1 MINMTISKTNPA
13 EIDELETIY
22 KEAFESNVFP
32 DNMIETED
40 DDEEEDLSPKI
51 SIKRDDLISLS
62 IYHNGNLVGGAVLD
76 CNNFAKNKLERLFIS
91 PAVHNQG
98 LGYEAW
104 KIIER
109 DYSKKRGWMLKT
121 PTCLMNNICFYVNK
135 CGFHI
140 VKVEDVGSDHIGM
153 FVFEK

>member
-1 MINMTISKTNPA
+1 MIISKTTLT

-22 KEAFESNVFP
+22 KNAFESNIFP
-32 DNMIETED
+32 DNMIETEED
-40 DDEEEDLSPKI
+40 DEEDLSPCI
-51 SIKRDDLISLS
+51 AIKKSELISLS
-62 IYHNGNLVGGAVLD
+62 IYHNGKLIGGAILD
-76 CNNFAKNKLERLFIS
+76 CVNYEKNKLERLFIS
-91 PAVHNQG
+91 PSDHNKG

-109 DYSKKRGWMLKT
+109 DYSKKQGWMLKT

-140 VKVEDVGSDHIGM
+140 VKVEDVGADGIGM
-153 FVFEK
+153 FVFEKLS

>member
-1 MINMTISKTNPA
+1 MINMILSETIPA
-13 EIDELETIY
+13 EIKDLETIY
-22 KEAFESNVFP
+22 KEAFASNVFP
-32 DNMIETED
+32 DNMIITED
-40 DDEEEDLSPKI
+40 DDEEEDLSPEVA
-51 SIKRDDLISLS
+51 IKRENLTSLS
-62 IYHNGNLVGGAVLD
+62 IYHNGKLVGGAVLD

-91 PAVHNQG
+91 PAMHGRG

-109 DYSKKRGWMLKT
+109 DYSNKRRWMLKT

-140 VKVEDVGSDHIGM
+140 VKVEDVGADGIGM

>member
-121 PTCLMNNICFYVNK
+121 PSCLMNNICFYVNK

-140 VKVEDVGSDHIGM
+140 VKVEDVGADGIGM

>member
-1 MINMTISKTNPA
+1 MIITKTIPA
-13 EIDELETIY
+13 EIEELETIY
-22 KEAFESNVFP
+22 KEAFASNVFP
-32 DNMIETED
+32 DNMIETKD
-40 DDEEEDLSPKI
+40 DDEEENLSPEVV
-51 SIKRDDLISLS
+51 IKRDELTSLS
-62 IYHNGNLVGGAVLD
+62 IYHNGKLVGGAILD
-76 CNNFAKNKLERLFIS
+76 CNNFSKNKLERLFLS

-109 DYSKKRGWMLKT
+109 DYSKKCGWMLKT

-140 VKVEDVGSDHIGM
+140 VKVEDVEADDIGM

>member
-1 MINMTISKTNPA
+1 MIISKTIPA

-22 KEAFESNVFP
+22 KEAFASNVFP

-40 DDEEEDLSPKI
+40 DDEEDLSPTVA
-51 SIKRDDLISLS
+51 IKRDDLTSLS
-62 IYHNGNLVGGAVLD
+62 IYHNGKLVGGAILN

-91 PAVHNQG
+91 SAMHNQG

-104 KIIER
+104 KIIEQE
-109 DYSKKRGWMLKT
+109 YSKKCGWTLKT

-140 VKVEDVGSDHIGM
+140 VKVEDVGADGIGM